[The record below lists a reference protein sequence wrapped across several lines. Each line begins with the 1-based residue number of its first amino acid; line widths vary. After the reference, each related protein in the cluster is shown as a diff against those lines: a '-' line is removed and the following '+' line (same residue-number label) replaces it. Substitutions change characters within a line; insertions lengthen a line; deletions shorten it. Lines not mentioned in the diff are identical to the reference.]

1 VSDPTCATCPYY
13 AVPKH
18 QGERGEC
25 RYHSPILFGSVSYWP
40 KVLATD
46 WCGCHPALETL
57 RTPGSKAHMIA
68 RRHHGGKPAD
78 ASGDEGVA

>member
-1 VSDPTCATCPYY
+1 MSDPSCSTCPYY
-13 AVPKH
+13 ATPKH

-46 WCGCHPALETL
+46 WCGCHPATAAL
-57 RTPGSKAHMIA
+57 REVGKGHLIA
-68 RRHHGGKPAD
+68 RRNWGGKPD
-78 ASGDEGVA
+78 VEPDSQ